1 MCGLSVSQH
10 KLPSQQHCEVWTQI
24 TSVLLIRK
32 RILCKVTHF
41 IGSRADFWIHAFCLQ
56 RQSLAF
62 IQARGSRDIT
72 NLEPLVRVGEQLE
85 FLRIKSCEQLEFLEC
100 LCSLKTLSASTKPI
114 HFLSAPFHYLV
125 SLPTREDFPSS
136 SRVDTWRSSPTS
148 D

>member
-1 MCGLSVSQH
+1 MCGFSVSQH
-10 KLPSQQHCEVWTQI
+10 KLPSQQHCEVRTQI

-41 IGSRADFWIHAFCLQ
+41 IGSGADFWIHAFCLQ

-72 NLEPLVRVGEQLE
+72 NLEPLVRVGEQLS
-85 FLRIKSCEQLEFLEC
+85 FSGLSPGKLEFLGC
-100 LCSLKTLSASTKPI
+100 LCSLKTLSASTKSI
-114 HFLSAPFHYLV
+114 HFLSAPCHYLV

-136 SRVDTWRSSPTS
+136 SRVGTWRSSPTS